1 MERRGIIGEALDFQS
16 TDYSS
21 INIHFPTP
29 FLRRKRDPRFD
40 RNVEQGDQVHARA
53 RKNYSFVF
61 DDLIPEEERKI
72 KASLKVILLFLLLVP
87 KHSDEMEICYP
98 D

>member
-1 MERRGIIGEALDFQS
+1 M
-16 TDYSS
+16 
-21 INIHFPTP
+21 
-29 FLRRKRDPRFD
+29 
-40 RNVEQGDQVHARA
+40 HARA